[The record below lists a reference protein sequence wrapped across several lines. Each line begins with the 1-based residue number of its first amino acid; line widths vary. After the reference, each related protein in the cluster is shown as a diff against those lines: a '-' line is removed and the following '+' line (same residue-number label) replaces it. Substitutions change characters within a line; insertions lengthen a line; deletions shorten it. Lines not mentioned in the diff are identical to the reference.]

1 MSHTD
6 DKHTALLSHS
16 ANDTQEPLPAKHH
29 SLDYFNSSSNWAV
42 YCNSCSQ
49 LAGFSQL
56 YTLGLWNN
64 IHVLSGTLKPYAL
77 SHSVRSQW
85 IIIIIISGKQAR
97 KHQRWNVWKQN
108 WFGFNVVSRFTP
120 CVSATTW
127 PYLLVYLLKLFHST
141 KNQQTSL
148 KDFIWEQI
156 LDFYSIFK
164 HFSATAATASLYYTI
179 YERPLR

>member
-56 YTLGLWNN
+56 YTLCLWNN

-77 SHSVRSQW
+77 SQSVRSQW

-127 PYLLVYLLKLFHST
+127 PYLLVDLQQHLKKFLAMRAWLQRIYSAGCRCPWLRPRQPAMQWIQPFD
-141 KNQQTSL
+141 L
-148 KDFIWEQI
+148 K
-156 LDFYSIFK
+156 
-164 HFSATAATASLYYTI
+164 
-179 YERPLR
+179 